1 MQWLLLQQAPHYSYT
16 FGTRVSAFQFQV
28 PVRHWVNNRSPS
40 NQSTEIPN
48 EPQGFGATAFGS
60 KFPAFVP
67 SLAETNK
74 EMMRSSSASALPK
87 RRGSVC
93 ISAVACRFLPSFTD
107 LAFLLPFIA
116 LFWCTNGVGWLLTDS
131 DTGWH
136 IRTGDW
142 VLLHRGIPRTDPFSF
157 TRLGQTWIAWEWL
170 WDVAM
175 AVAHRLGGLGA
186 VVLVCMLLLGVSS
199 VTVYRNTLLASG
211 HRFIAI
217 VLTWIA
223 MAASSV
229 HWLARPHLV
238 TPLMSSIFL
247 GVLSDAE
254 RSGNARKLWT
264 LPALTILWANL
275 HAGFVVGLVLIA
287 AYALT
292 RAADP
297 LFNRQLRVARIVPRE
312 YAVLILMCIL
322 AGLLNPYGLD
332 LYVHITHYL
341 GRSFYWGRISEFR
354 SVDFHSPTAAYF
366 ESLLILAV
374 ASAAHHLKRRRTTH
388 TLLLLS
394 WSHLAL
400 FSVRNIPIFAAI
412 SAPSVGLAMKEW
424 IDGAQTYWK
433 DSWACGLRDAI
444 VSFEAD
450 LRAMSANRKGVHMH
464 AIPSIAVLAFA
475 GILYHPGRS
484 KTFVP
489 EFDGSRFPMDAA
501 TFLSSRPQFSRMR
514 LYSDWQWGGYLIYR
528 LWPGLKVF
536 NDGRT
541 DFYGPEFVEEG
552 SRVWEARPN
561 WAETLTQYSVD
572 AALVPTQS
580 ALATVLRERVDWEL
594 IYEDRVS
601 VLFRKVETQRSVE
614 LSFPARATDRDE
626 ARDP

>member
-1 MQWLLLQQAPHYSYT
+1 
-16 FGTRVSAFQFQV
+16 
-28 PVRHWVNNRSPS
+28 
-40 NQSTEIPN
+40 
-48 EPQGFGATAFGS
+48 
-60 KFPAFVP
+60 
-67 SLAETNK
+67 
-74 EMMRSSSASALPK
+74 MMRSGFASALTK
-87 RRGSVC
+87 RRRSAR
-93 ISAVACRFLPSFTD
+93 ISAAVFGFLPSVTD

-116 LFWCTNGVGWLLTDS
+116 LFWCTNGVGWLLSDS

-142 VLLHRGIPRTDPFSF
+142 ILQHGSIPRTDPFSF
-157 TRLGQTWIAWEWL
+157 TRFGQTWIAWEWL

-186 VVLVCMLLLGVSS
+186 VVLVCMLLLGVTS
-199 VTVYRNTLLASG
+199 VSVYRNTLLASG

-223 MAASSV
+223 MSASSV
-229 HWLARPHLV
+229 HWLARPHLI

-254 RSGNARKLWT
+254 RSGNARKLWI
-264 LPALTILWANL
+264 LPALTMLWANL
-275 HAGFVVGLVLIA
+275 HAGFIVALGLIGT
-287 AYALT
+287 YALAGAVD
-292 RAADP
+292 R
-297 LFNRQLRVARIVPRE
+297 LFDRQVRIARIVPRQ

-322 AGLLNPYGLD
+322 ASVINPYGLD

-341 GRSFYWGRISEFR
+341 GCSFYWERISEFR

-366 ESLLILAV
+366 ETLLILAV

-412 SAPSVGLAMKEW
+412 SVPSVGWAIKEW
-424 IDGAQTYWK
+424 IEGAQTHWK
-433 DSWACGLRDAI
+433 GSWVCGLRDAI
-444 VSFEAD
+444 GSLEAD
-450 LRAMSANRKGVHMH
+450 LRAMSLKRKGVYMH
-464 AIPSIAVLAFA
+464 AVVSIAVLVFA
-475 GILYHPGRS
+475 SILYHPGRS

-501 TFLSSRPQFSRMR
+501 TFLSDRPQFSGMR
-514 LYSDWQWGGYLIYR
+514 LYSNWQWGGYLIYR

-552 SRVWEARPN
+552 TRVWEARPD
-561 WAETLTQYSVD
+561 WAETLAQYSVD